1 MCMIEIPVCLSVWNN
16 SARNILS
23 LFKGDHAK
31 SRIQRSCL
39 VTLTC
44 ASTPGHID
52 LETKLEYG
60 FILLF
65 LFYYICCCSHTRP
78 LFCSMHWELSQQ
90 CSWSCRIRF
99 AACFSFSGST
109 SVTSFFFNCFS
120 YFRVNWFRCCW
131 IKDQTRLG
139 DDLSQKHFMALEGES
154 LFCFHLPD
162 WWLTVDIVSSS
173 LVDDSGSRKKEKR
186 NRYLFFFCSMSVWR
200 AKKWC
205 P

>member
-1 MCMIEIPVCLSVWNN
+1 
-16 SARNILS
+16 
-23 LFKGDHAK
+23 
-31 SRIQRSCL
+31 
-39 VTLTC
+39 
-44 ASTPGHID
+44 
-52 LETKLEYG
+52 
-60 FILLF
+60 
-65 LFYYICCCSHTRP
+65 
-78 LFCSMHWELSQQ
+78 MHWELSQQ

-99 AACFSFSGST
+99 AACFSFSGPT

-154 LFCFHLPD
+154 VFCFHLPD

-200 AKKWC
+200 AKKMVSLNNCFQALHAAVFCQNSCWFTLSLKNYTNYYSFVLASKALRQHVKAC
-205 P
+205 HGCSSLIITPLAIFYPQLDDTCI